1 MRSLTFAAA
10 FATLTLTPS
19 IASAAVLSVG
29 GPLSENCYSAALSGD
44 DRDQAIDSCSH
55 SLQQE
60 ALARNDRAAT
70 YVNRGILFMTRGN
83 FRDADADFNSALGID
98 QRLSDAWLNK
108 GFLRLRTGDGRGAL
122 PMLQKGIDAGANRQ
136 ALALFARG
144 VAYEQMGEFRSAY
157 ADLRRAHDLEP
168 RWSLPAEYL
177 ASYQVVSR

>member
-60 ALARNDRAAT
+60 ALARNDQPTSIAA
-70 YVNRGILFMTRGN
+70 
-83 FRDADADFNSALGID
+83 SC
-98 QRLSDAWLNK
+98 S
-108 GFLRLRTGDGRGAL
+108 
-122 PMLQKGIDAGANRQ
+122 
-136 ALALFARG
+136 
-144 VAYEQMGEFRSAY
+144 
-157 ADLRRAHDLEP
+157 
-168 RWSLPAEYL
+168 
-177 ASYQVVSR
+177 

>member
-1 MRSLTFAAA
+1 MKSLTFAAI

-44 DRDQAIDSCSH
+44 DGDQAIDGCSR

-60 ALARNDRAAT
+60 PLAPHDRAAT

-83 FRDADADFNSALGID
+83 FRGADADFDSALGLD

-108 GFLRLRTGDGRGAL
+108 GFLRLRAGDGRSAL
-122 PMLQKGIDAGANRQ
+122 PLLQRGIEAGANRQ

-144 VAYEQMGEFRSAY
+144 VAYEQMGEYRSAY
-157 ADLRRAHDLEP
+157 ADLTRAHALEP
-168 RWSLPAEYL
+168 KWSMPTEYL
-177 ASYQVVSR
+177 ASYQVVAR